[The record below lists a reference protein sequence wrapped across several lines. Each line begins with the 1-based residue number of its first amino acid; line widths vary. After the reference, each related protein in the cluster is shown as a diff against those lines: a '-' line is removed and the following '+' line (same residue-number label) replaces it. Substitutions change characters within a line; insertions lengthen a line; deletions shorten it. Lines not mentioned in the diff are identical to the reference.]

1 MLPASSPVPSRDSC
15 ARGVREPR
23 DVLRQKLT
31 AGESSLLPQAAPVG
45 SMLPGSPGP
54 VTERDRPS
62 ENLLGVHCVSSTV

>member
-31 AGESSLLPQAAPVG
+31 AGESSFLPQAAPVG
-45 SMLPGSPGP
+45 SALPVSPGP

-62 ENLLGVHCVSSTV
+62 ENPLGVHCVLSAV